1 MLYMCLTL
9 WAASFTLHLKMS
21 PSNDADVRSIIS
33 VYEPN
38 PSCWERCFTQM
49 GDKLKEMLML
59 CFKSAFWQLG
69 NTLIFFEGKVLAQHL
84 SWTWCVNFWFVVTCL
99 YIWIPPSDSEWWT
112 SFITIMKSHLMQW
125 VKQLNTSNEI
135 NILAWNACPTKP
147 IAIIQEWNM
156 QSVKSTFS
164 NFGDVTKNFPCYV
177 NENCIYFFKI
187 IFISTQWTFLWV
199 FNLLFFHRKRSL
211 LVLSHSQSTIIIVPN

>member
-1 MLYMCLTL
+1 
-9 WAASFTLHLKMS
+9 
-21 PSNDADVRSIIS
+21 
-33 VYEPN
+33 
-38 PSCWERCFTQM
+38 M

-112 SFITIMKSHLMQW
+112 SFITIIWCSGLNSWILPMKLIFLLEMPVPQNHSESLIMF
-125 VKQLNTSNEI
+125 V
-135 NILAWNACPTKP
+135 

-211 LVLSHSQSTIIIVPN
+211 LVLSHSQSIIIIVPN

>member
-1 MLYMCLTL
+1 
-9 WAASFTLHLKMS
+9 
-21 PSNDADVRSIIS
+21 
-33 VYEPN
+33 
-38 PSCWERCFTQM
+38 M

-112 SFITIMKSHLMQW
+112 SFITIIWCSGLNSWILPMKLIFLLEMPVPQNHSESLIMF
-125 VKQLNTSNEI
+125 V
-135 NILAWNACPTKP
+135 

-199 FNLLFFHRKRSL
+199 FNLLFFHRKRSPQPFSVHHYYCSKL
-211 LVLSHSQSTIIIVPN
+211 KRRGMRYVSSPFITLSSLSRLSVIDT

>member
-1 MLYMCLTL
+1 
-9 WAASFTLHLKMS
+9 
-21 PSNDADVRSIIS
+21 
-33 VYEPN
+33 
-38 PSCWERCFTQM
+38 M

-147 IAIIQEWNM
+147 FRKFNHVCYCNNPGMKYAISEIN
-156 QSVKSTFS
+156 
-164 NFGDVTKNFPCYV
+164 
-177 NENCIYFFKI
+177 
-187 IFISTQWTFLWV
+187 IFQFWRCDKKLSLLCWWKLH
-199 FNLLFFHRKRSL
+199 LLFQNHFYFY
-211 LVLSHSQSTIIIVPN
+211 TMDVPLGL

>member
-1 MLYMCLTL
+1 
-9 WAASFTLHLKMS
+9 
-21 PSNDADVRSIIS
+21 
-33 VYEPN
+33 
-38 PSCWERCFTQM
+38 M

-147 IAIIQEWNM
+147 FRKFNHVCYCNNPGMKYAISEINIFQFWRCDKKTFPVM
-156 QSVKSTFS
+156 LMKTAFTFS
-164 NFGDVTKNFPCYV
+164 KSFLFLHNGRSFGSLICCF
-177 NENCIYFFKI
+177 
-187 IFISTQWTFLWV
+187 STEKEV
-199 FNLLFFHRKRSL
+199 S
-211 LVLSHSQSTIIIVPN
+211 